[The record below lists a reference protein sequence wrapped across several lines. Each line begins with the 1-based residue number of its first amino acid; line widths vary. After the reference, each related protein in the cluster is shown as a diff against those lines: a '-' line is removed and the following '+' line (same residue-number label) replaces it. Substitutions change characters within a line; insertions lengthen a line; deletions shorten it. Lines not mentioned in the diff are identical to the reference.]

1 MKMRSFALFFYIFIF
16 INCEIKTRAVQEL
29 TCDDYDG
36 GQRDP
41 GSASTCFSL
50 PLTNYPTEDKQ
61 TPYKCCYGEYTNKSG
76 KQGRGCHEI
85 S

>member
-1 MKMRSFALFFYIFIF
+1 MKMISFTLFFFIFIF

-36 GQRDP
+36 GNRDP

-50 PLTNYPTEDKQ
+50 PLTNEPTGDGQK
-61 TPYKCCYGEYTNKSG
+61 PYKCCYGEAINKN
-76 KQGRGCHEI
+76 
-85 S
+85 